1 MQSHKIEQSEVTA
14 CDAIDSDD
22 KLAILLS
29 LLGENKAHA
38 LCSEFGGSSIYIP
51 KADTLNRELRNKK
64 IISDYKAGA
73 SFHQLR
79 KKYQLSE
86 TTLRNI
92 IFK

>member
-1 MQSHKIEQSEVTA
+1 MQNSKINNNDTA
-14 CDAIDSDD
+14 CDAIIADD
-22 KLAILLS
+22 KLAMLLF
-29 LLGENKAHA
+29 LLGEDKAHA

-51 KADTLNRELRNKK
+51 KVDTLNREIRNKK
-64 IISDYKAGA
+64 IIDDYRVGA

-86 TTLRNI
+86 TALRNI